1 MDRPA
6 YGRARS
12 RNPRLSRRRTVRV
25 LLQGGTRLGRKDTAP
40 RTNPLWR
47 KAPLVLL
54 RYPGLLV
61 SLALGAFLLVTAT
74 AVYPLFL
81 SASAT
86 RLLATETNEP
96 TVTRYGSGVWFRN
109 GTMPIPQPG
118 EERPPADRVDA
129 AFRRLTAD
137 PNLDPVVR
145 SINGPVVQV
154 ASPASPDETR
164 STHLFA
170 GAGARS
176 NVTLLAGGGEGG
188 AWVPDLVAGAL
199 GLQPGDVIDV
209 TSRNDR
215 GVTLRVTGVY
225 SSLYKGGAAGYWHP
239 WYDDFILYCGD
250 CAPPPQPLIVP
261 NDRFVHIA
269 HALRIDHAAY
279 SWVAP
284 ARPDL
289 TLEQAGAVA
298 ARFRAI
304 TARINDPGTPEHE
317 MFGTC
322 YVSFF
327 CNPRN
332 GPAIGTSITT
342 VLEEVEARLTTIE
355 GPARLLRFAG
365 LLVALVVVAAAGA
378 YSVSARRV
386 EATLLDARG
395 FGPTAAAAR
404 GALEAVIPSVLGGL
418 FGLGLSIGV
427 VTWFGPGRVDGSAE
441 ADSIR
446 GAIVAVGVA
455 VAAIGIV
462 SALAFV
468 YHPQR
473 DRTRRAGLG
482 ALPWEIAVIAVSIWL
497 FLRLRSSGAFAIDP
511 QTQVRSPRPLLLVF
525 PVAFLAG
532 FATLAARGFAIL
544 ARWLRGRSDRVRA
557 SLSLA
562 AHRLAGAAGLTVLL
576 VGAAG
581 LCLGLFVQSEGVV
594 GSIQESV
601 HAKAELYVGSD
612 VQARID
618 FRNTLPERFPM
629 PYTRVTRR
637 LQAGTLIPSR
647 NRFGDPFDL
656 LAIDPRT
663 FASAAYWNKGFADEP
678 LTELIRPLS
687 SLQGGRV
694 PVIVVA
700 GPTANPTAIA
710 IDQIQVPVVVV
721 GRASGFPGE
730 TSLRPLLVVS
740 QDALL
745 QAAADAPNP
754 LDEVGSSTELWIRG
768 DPARA
773 RAALATNLPY
783 QPDVVLT
790 AAEVQD
796 IPYIAATIDT
806 FRVMDWL
813 GIASASLVIVATLMY
828 LQARQRSQV
837 VSYGLSLR
845 MGMPSSGHRRALEA
859 ELGAILGVAL
869 VAGVAFGLIASRLV
883 VPLLDPLPA
892 IPPDPL
898 YLVPVVAVLIAVP
911 VVAGLAAA
919 GSWLT
924 ELRARRAD
932 LGQVMR
938 VAE

>member
-1 MDRPA
+1 
-6 YGRARS
+6 
-12 RNPRLSRRRTVRV
+12 
-25 LLQGGTRLGRKDTAP
+25 
-40 RTNPLWR
+40 
-47 KAPLVLL
+47 
-54 RYPGLLV
+54 
-61 SLALGAFLLVTAT
+61 
-74 AVYPLFL
+74 
-81 SASAT
+81 
-86 RLLATETNEP
+86 
-96 TVTRYGSGVWFRN
+96 
-109 GTMPIPQPG
+109 
-118 EERPPADRVDA
+118 
-129 AFRRLTAD
+129 
-137 PNLDPVVR
+137 
-145 SINGPVVQV
+145 
-154 ASPASPDETR
+154 
-164 STHLFA
+164 
-170 GAGARS
+170 
-176 NVTLLAGGGEGG
+176 
-188 AWVPDLVAGAL
+188 
-199 GLQPGDVIDV
+199 
-209 TSRNDR
+209 
-215 GVTLRVTGVY
+215 
-225 SSLYKGGAAGYWHP
+225 
-239 WYDDFILYCGD
+239 
-250 CAPPPQPLIVP
+250 
-261 NDRFVHIA
+261 
-269 HALRIDHAAY
+269 
-279 SWVAP
+279 
-284 ARPDL
+284 
-289 TLEQAGAVA
+289 
-298 ARFRAI
+298 
-304 TARINDPGTPEHE
+304 
-317 MFGTC
+317 
-322 YVSFF
+322 
-327 CNPRN
+327 
-332 GPAIGTSITT
+332 
-342 VLEEVEARLTTIE
+342 
-355 GPARLLRFAG
+355 
-365 LLVALVVVAAAGA
+365 
-378 YSVSARRV
+378 
-386 EATLLDARG
+386 
-395 FGPTAAAAR
+395 
-404 GALEAVIPSVLGGL
+404 
-418 FGLGLSIGV
+418 
-427 VTWFGPGRVDGSAE
+427 
-441 ADSIR
+441 
-446 GAIVAVGVA
+446 
-455 VAAIGIV
+455 
-462 SALAFV
+462 
-468 YHPQR
+468 
-473 DRTRRAGLG
+473 
-482 ALPWEIAVIAVSIWL
+482 PWEIAVIAVSVWL
-497 FLRLRSSGAFAIDP
+497 FLRLRSSGAFTTDP
-511 QTQVRSPRPLLLVF
+511 RTEVRSPSPLLLVF

-544 ARWLRGRSDRVRA
+544 ARWLRGRSDRLRA

-562 AHRLAGAAGLTVLL
+562 THRLAGAAGLTVLL

-581 LCLGLFVQSEGVV
+581 LCLGLFVQSQGVV

-663 FASAAYWNKGFADEP
+663 FASAAYWNTAFADEP
-678 LTELIRPLS
+678 LADLIRPLS
-687 SLQGGRV
+687 SLEGGRV

-700 GPTANPTAIA
+700 GANVYPTAIA

-773 RAALATNLPY
+773 RAALAANLPY
-783 QPDVVLT
+783 QPDLVLT
-790 AAEVQD
+790 TAEVQD

-813 GIASASLVIVATLMY
+813 GIAAALLVIVATLMY

-845 MGMPSSGHRRALEA
+845 MGMASSAHRRALEA

-869 VAGVAFGLIASRLV
+869 VAGVALGLVASRLV

-898 YLVPVVAVLIAVP
+898 YLAPVVAVLIAVP
-911 VVAGLAAA
+911 VVAALAAA